1 MFALHVLSWIFQFYG
16 HGVYEKRKPALID
29 NTLLVFV
36 APFFVI
42 FEIANMFGYKA
53 KEVKEWNKVIAK
65 EIDAYRKA
73 NKIQ

>member
-1 MFALHVLSWIFQFYG
+1 M
-16 HGVYEKRKPALID
+16 YEKRKPALID

-42 FEIANMFGYKA
+42 FEIAHKFGYKA
-53 KEVKEWNKVIAK
+53 KEVREWNKVIAK